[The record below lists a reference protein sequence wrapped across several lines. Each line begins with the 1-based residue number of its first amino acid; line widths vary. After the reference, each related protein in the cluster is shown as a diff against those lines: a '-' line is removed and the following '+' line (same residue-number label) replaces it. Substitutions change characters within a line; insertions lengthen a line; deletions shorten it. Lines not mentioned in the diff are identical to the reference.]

1 MIDIDALIEE
11 IKKQHETRTR
21 EQKIQLFKDAKIID
35 DDGFLHP
42 ASFSDEEVREDRAK
56 NKPIK

>member
-21 EQKIQLFKDAKIID
+21 EQRIQLLKDAKIID

-42 ASFSDEEVREDRAK
+42 DYFSEESVRADRAK
-56 NKPIK
+56 NHPIK